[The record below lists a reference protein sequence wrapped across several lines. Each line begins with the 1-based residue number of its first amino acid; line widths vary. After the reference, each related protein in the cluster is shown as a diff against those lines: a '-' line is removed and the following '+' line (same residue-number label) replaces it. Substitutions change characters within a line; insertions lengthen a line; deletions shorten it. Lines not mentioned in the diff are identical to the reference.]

1 MRDALR
7 VRQRFSEHHIP
18 AAFAMNRTSFREMP
32 QSLEEPMR
40 PGKPT
45 GVEFGIP
52 PRQPASIAI
61 VIRPLVGKWRKE
73 ADFGPGGPPTLAQ
86 DAAFSFLYPHLL
98 QGWIEE
104 RECRIL
110 GQGEPLPRRCDRW
123 AIRGVERYRSAA

>member
-40 PGKPT
+40 PGKPI
-45 GVEFGIP
+45 GMKFGIP
-52 PRQPASIAI
+52 PRQPASVTI

-73 ADFGPGGPPTLAQ
+73 ADFGPGGPPTLQ
-86 DAAFSFLYPHLL
+86 
-98 QGWIEE
+98 QVRIEE

-110 GQGEPLPRRCDRW
+110 GQGDPLPRRCDRW